1 MDFILKLIGKI
12 FSDSV
17 DIKFKVMD
25 YVNLTKELI
34 FFISTG
40 FIFGHDIQSNS
51 VQIFLFFLIVG
62 IGGYYL
68 MDKFVD
74 HANRVEKSNEL
85 NSIV

>member
-12 FSDSV
+12 FSKEL

-25 YVNLTKELI
+25 YVNFVKELI

-40 FIFGHDIQSNS
+40 FILGYDIQSNS

-74 HANRVEKSNEL
+74 HMNRVEES